1 MGADAYVIIISIIM
15 AHAHNALI
23 SQRVKN
29 IAPSATLAVDSKAKQ
44 LKKEG
49 KDIVIF
55 GTGEPDFDTP
65 ENIKEAAKEAIDKN
79 ITRYTPAGGMP
90 ELKQAI
96 VNKLKRDNGI
106 SFDPSE
112 ILVSCGGKHIL
123 YNIMMTL
130 LDKGDE
136 AILPVPYWVS
146 FEEMIK
152 LTGAKVVFCKTD
164 ANFKLTAKAVEEKI
178 TKKTKLLVLN
188 SPSNPSGAI
197 VETAE
202 VEKIAKLAV
211 KYNFYVV
218 SDEVYEFFVFGGR
231 KRISIASLNTKI
243 KDLTITVNAVSKTYA
258 MTGWR
263 IGYCAAKTEI
273 IKAMENLQGHSTGNP
288 SNIAQMAALE
298 ALTGSQI
305 SVKQMVK
312 AFDKRRVYMY
322 KRLNGMRGI
331 KCVEPEGAFYCFP
344 DITETKMKSMEFSSR
359 LLNEALVA
367 VVPGIAFGSDKH
379 IRLSYAASMR
389 DIEKGMDRM
398 EKWLEKHVH

>member
-1 MGADAYVIIISIIM
+1 MTPARKSVISE
-15 AHAHNALI
+15 
-23 SQRVKN
+23 RVKN

-44 LKKEG
+44 LKKDG

-55 GTGEPDFDTP
+55 GTGEPDFNTP
-65 ENIKEAAKEAIDKN
+65 ENIKSAAKKAIDKN
-79 ITRYTPAGGMP
+79 ITRYTPTGGMP

-96 VNKLKRDNGI
+96 VAKLKKDNGI
-106 SFDPSE
+106 FYDPSQ
-112 ILVSCGGKHIL
+112 ILVSNGGKHIL

-130 LDKGDE
+130 LQKGDE

-152 LTGAKVVFCKTD
+152 IAEAKVVYCPTD
-164 ANFKLTAKAVEEKI
+164 EHFKLTAKDVEKKI

-188 SPSNPSGAI
+188 SPSNPSGAM
-197 VETAE
+197 VEPKE

-211 KYNFYVV
+211 KHNFFVI
-218 SDEVYEFFVFGGR
+218 SDEVYEFFVFGKS
-231 KRISIASLNTKI
+231 KRVSIASLNEKI

-263 IGYCAAKTEI
+263 IGYCAAKAEI

-298 ALTGSQI
+298 AITGHQA

-322 KRLNGMRGI
+322 QRLNKMRGI

-344 DITETKMKSMEFSSR
+344 DISGTKIKSLEFSSR
-359 LLNEALVA
+359 LLEEALVA

-379 IRLSYAASMR
+379 IRLSYAASME
-389 DIEKGMDRM
+389 DIKKGMDRM
-398 EKWLEKHVH
+398 EEWLEKNVKA

>member
-1 MGADAYVIIISIIM
+1 MAHIIS
-15 AHAHNALI
+15 N
-23 SQRVKN
+23 RVKN
-29 IAPSATLAVDSKAKQ
+29 IAPSATLAVDAKAKQ

-55 GTGEPDFDTP
+55 GTGEPDFNTP
-65 ENIKEAAKEAIDKN
+65 DSIKVAAKKAIDKN
-79 ITRYTPAGGMP
+79 ITRYTPTGGMP

-96 VNKLKRDNGI
+96 VNKFKKDNGI
-106 SFDPSE
+106 SFDASQ
-112 ILVSCGGKHIL
+112 ILVSNGGKHVL
-123 YNIMMTL
+123 YNIMMAL
-130 LDKGDE
+130 LENGDE

-152 LTGAKVVFCKTD
+152 MTGGKVVYCKTD
-164 ANFKLTAKAVEEKI
+164 ENFKLTAKDVEKKI

-197 VETAE
+197 VDEKE

-211 KYNFYVV
+211 KHNFFVI
-218 SDEVYEFFVFGGR
+218 SDEVYEFFVFGKS
-231 KRISIASLNTKI
+231 KRVSIASLNDKI
-243 KDLTITVNAVSKTYA
+243 KDLTVTVNAVSKTYA

-263 IGYCAAKTEI
+263 IGYCAARVEI

-298 ALTGSQI
+298 ALTGPQQ

-312 AFDKRRVYMY
+312 AFDKRRTYMY
-322 KRLNGMRGI
+322 KRLNNMKGI
-331 KCVEPEGAFYCFP
+331 KCTEPEGAFYCFP
-344 DITETKMKSMEFSSR
+344 DISGTKLKSMEFSER
-359 LLNEALVA
+359 LLTEALVA

-379 IRLSYAASMR
+379 IRLSYAASMD
-389 DIEKGMDRM
+389 DIKRGMDRM
-398 EKWLEKHVH
+398 EEWLEKNVKA